1 MNHKQ
6 FFDLVV
12 KMRQLQQTVKRTRG
26 FDRKVADEAASAERA
41 IDQEIARVRLLE
53 RERLQTKLDL

>member
-1 MNHKQ
+1 MNPKQ

-12 KMRQLQQTVKRTRG
+12 KMRQLQQTVKRTHG
-26 FDRKVADEAASAERA
+26 FDRKVADEANKTERA
-41 IDQEIARVRLLE
+41 IDAEIARVRLLE

>member
-1 MNHKQ
+1 MNPKQ

-26 FDRKVADEAASAERA
+26 LDRKVADEAASAERA

-53 RERLQTKLDL
+53 RERLQPKLDI